1 MCVACL
7 LGACSKEEP
16 TPAVA
21 PTPIKVIVQQ
31 LVGTWI
37 YDDAASGT
45 TEVLEFANAGTF
57 HYSDK
62 IEDILSE
69 TYVRG
74 TYQINPDGRVNG
86 GCEGKVLDF
95 TFFSMSQ
102 NSFTVTDNVNGGNRT
117 FNRLAGKT
125 VEIDYLDS
133 FTPTYVEWIEGEITS
148 YCSHRTK
155 TAAVD
160 EKGKITAMSEG
171 VTLVD
176 VVTTKGTAV
185 VLVKAGGLIPDY
197 ADAVGCTQ
205 EEVKE
210 EYGLEPSESY
220 DAYLLYRDDAKSVQ
234 FDFNMR
240 TGQASGVVVKYGNYK
255 GFSRNE
261 LVEYLKTKYYLYKE
275 LTDEKIFINA
285 ENYDRATVTI
295 TWDNEKELE
304 YQLINRDLF
313 EDFSIAIGKSR
324 NEIERVYGEDLK
336 LDREN
341 RGELRYIIKEDLLGY
356 AGVDKMESV
365 KFTFGDSIVV
375 AVLVKLKNLS
385 EQEIDTYLVERYGGP
400 IGSDKGAKYYYDPI
414 IDIEIAH
421 WVANKEVEY
430 YTEE

>member
-1 MCVACL
+1 
-7 LGACSKEEP
+7 
-16 TPAVA
+16 
-21 PTPIKVIVQQ
+21 
-31 LVGTWI
+31 
-37 YDDAASGT
+37 
-45 TEVLEFANAGTF
+45 
-57 HYSDK
+57 
-62 IEDILSE
+62 
-69 TYVRG
+69 
-74 TYQINPDGRVNG
+74 
-86 GCEGKVLDF
+86 
-95 TFFSMSQ
+95 
-102 NSFTVTDNVNGGNRT
+102 
-117 FNRLAGKT
+117 
-125 VEIDYLDS
+125 
-133 FTPTYVEWIEGEITS
+133 
-148 YCSHRTK
+148 
-155 TAAVD
+155 
-160 EKGKITAMSEG
+160 
-171 VTLVD
+171 
-176 VVTTKGTAV
+176 
-185 VLVKAGGLIPDY
+185 
-197 ADAVGCTQ
+197 
-205 EEVKE
+205 
-210 EYGLEPSESY
+210 
-220 DAYLLYRDDAKSVQ
+220 
-234 FDFNMR
+234 MR